1 MRESLKDKIESAMSE
16 GFEKAQEEK
25 VSELNRLSQTGKQ
38 ISRKDYNSRSLS
50 ELYKELGLEYPTG
63 KPMVMVFAP
72 IASARSPSR

>member
-16 GFEKAQEEK
+16 GFEKAQQDK
-25 VSELNRLSQTGKQ
+25 ISELNRLSQTGKQ

-63 KPMVMVFAP
+63 KPMVMA
-72 IASARSPSR
+72 

>member
-25 VSELNRLSQTGKQ
+25 ISELNRLSRTGKQ

-63 KPMVMVFAP
+63 KPMAMA
-72 IASARSPSR
+72 

>member
-1 MRESLKDKIESAMSE
+1 MRESLKDKIQNAMSE

-25 VSELNRLSQTGKQ
+25 ISELNRLSQTGKQ

-63 KPMVMVFAP
+63 KPMILA
-72 IASARSPSR
+72 

>member
-16 GFEKAQEEK
+16 GFEKAQQDK
-25 VSELNRLSQTGKQ
+25 ISELNRLSQTGKQ

-63 KPMVMVFAP
+63 KPMAMA
-72 IASARSPSR
+72 

>member
-1 MRESLKDKIESAMSE
+1 MRESLKDKIQNAMSE

-63 KPMVMVFAP
+63 KPVQMA
-72 IASARSPSR
+72 

>member
-1 MRESLKDKIESAMSE
+1 MRESLKDKIESAISE

-25 VSELNRLSQTGKQ
+25 ISELNRLSQTGKQ

-63 KPMVMVFAP
+63 KPMVMA
-72 IASARSPSR
+72 

>member
-25 VSELNRLSQTGKQ
+25 ISELNRLSQTGRQ

-63 KPMVMVFAP
+63 KPMVMA
-72 IASARSPSR
+72 

>member
-1 MRESLKDKIESAMSE
+1 MRESLKDKIQNAMSE

-25 VSELNRLSQTGKQ
+25 ISELNRLSQTGKQ

-63 KPMVMVFAP
+63 KPIVMA
-72 IASARSPSR
+72 